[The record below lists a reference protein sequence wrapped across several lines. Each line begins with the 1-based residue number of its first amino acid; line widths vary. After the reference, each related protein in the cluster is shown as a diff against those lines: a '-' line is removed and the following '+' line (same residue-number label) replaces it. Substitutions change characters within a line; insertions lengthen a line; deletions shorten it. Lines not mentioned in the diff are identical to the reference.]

1 MRVSIS
7 LFSLLISLVVF
18 YLVRVIVFSFGP
30 TNPLLAQIV
39 VLLIAT
45 FIVSFI
51 FALRT
56 FKNYPGNKFKDPMFH
71 RIVFQNFFINLVI
84 LFVITSLRGLF

>member
-7 LFSLLISLVVF
+7 LFSLFISFLVF
-18 YLVRVIVFSFGP
+18 YVVRVIVFSFGP
-30 TNPLLAQIV
+30 TNPLFAQIV

-45 FIVSFI
+45 FIVSFV
-51 FALRT
+51 FALRA

-71 RIVFQNFFINLVI
+71 RVVFQNFFINLVI
-84 LFVITSLRGLF
+84 LFVLTTMRGLF